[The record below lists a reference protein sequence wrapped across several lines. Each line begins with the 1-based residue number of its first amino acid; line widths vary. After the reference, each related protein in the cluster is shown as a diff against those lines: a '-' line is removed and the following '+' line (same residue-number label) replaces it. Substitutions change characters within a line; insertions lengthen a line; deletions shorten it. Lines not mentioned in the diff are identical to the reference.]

1 MKVKGKR
8 GKGEMGQR
16 EVRNVLS
23 SPVRLFTSSPSS
35 SSSRGWTLIELVIVI
50 TVLSVLTLGIVP
62 VVKNSVRRQKEQ
74 QLREVLRDMREA
86 IDEFRRDTVGMQCTP
101 AATGGGVGGG
111 GGGVGGGGQ
120 TFIDPR
126 SRVMVADCKIFD
138 LTNPDR
144 YPPDLQTLV
153 DGVSVIARA
162 NVAAQQTGRVDTS
175 QGQATDNTA
184 TATKTK
190 IYLREI
196 PIDPITGE
204 REWCLRSSY
213 AAADDG
219 CQSQPENVFDVRSLS
234 DAEALNGEKYSDW

>member
-1 MKVKGKR
+1 MKEKGKR

-16 EVRNVLS
+16 GVRNVPS
-23 SPVRLFTSSPSS
+23 SRVRLFTSSP

-101 AATGGGVGGG
+101 AATGGGGV
-111 GGGVGGGGQ
+111 GGVGGGGQ

-126 SRVMVADCKIFD
+126 SRVVVADCKIFD

-144 YPPDLQTLV
+144 YPPDLETLV
-153 DGVSVIARA
+153 NGVSVMARA
-162 NVAAQQTGRVDTS
+162 SIAAQQTGRVDTS

-196 PIDPITGE
+196 PMDPITGE

-219 CQSQPENVFDVRSLS
+219 CQSQPENIFDVRSLS